1 MKRAFIFIF
10 IGTFIFFSCSKKTE
24 KKEEKKPTEQVVD
37 SVQTKDTAKKIKK
50 APELVF
56 TVQVAALK
64 RANPIIANLSSVQIT
79 EERGLYK
86 YRLESFESYEEAKKF
101 KSSIQSQYS
110 DAFIQALKNG
120 KPISIQEA
128 LK

>member
-1 MKRAFIFIF
+1 MRTYIFIF
-10 IGTFIFFSCSKKTE
+10 LGMFIFFSCNKKEE

-37 SVQTKDTAKKIKK
+37 SVPAKKEVTKQVKK

-64 RANPIIANLSSVQIT
+64 RTNSALANLANVKVMS
-79 EERGLYK
+79 EDGLSK
-86 YRLESFESYEEAKKF
+86 YRLQSFTSYQEAKNYK
-101 KSSIQSQYS
+101 KKIQSEYP

-120 KPISIQEA
+120 KPINIKEA

>member
-1 MKRAFIFIF
+1 MKRAYVFVFVGMLIC
-10 IGTFIFFSCSKKTE
+10 FSCSKKTE
-24 KKEEKKPTEQVVD
+24 KKEEVKPTEQVVD
-37 SVQTKDTAKKIKK
+37 SVQTKNVAKEIKK

-56 TVQVAALK
+56 TVQVAALR
-64 RANPIIANLSSVQIT
+64 RANPIIANLSNVQIM
-79 EERGLYK
+79 EESGLYK

-101 KSSIQSQYS
+101 KKSVQSQYS

-120 KPISIQEA
+120 KPIDIKEA